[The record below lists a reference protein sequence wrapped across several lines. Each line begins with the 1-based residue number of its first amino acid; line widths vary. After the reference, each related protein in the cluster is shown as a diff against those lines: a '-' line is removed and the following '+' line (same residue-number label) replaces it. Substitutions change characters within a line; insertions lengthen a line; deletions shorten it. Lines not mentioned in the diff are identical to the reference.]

1 MEYPEKY
8 TEQEVNYI
16 ACNSFLNLQYD
27 ANSVIKRIQMHYAL
41 LLKNASISAVIVY
54 TNLLHVEAMLKQRL
68 FKFNK

>member
-1 MEYPEKY
+1 
-8 TEQEVNYI
+8 
-16 ACNSFLNLQYD
+16 
-27 ANSVIKRIQMHYAL
+27 MHYAL